1 MEEPEAYYEHSFK
14 FNYRRF
20 FKVDSREKLSI
31 ILQAEE
37 HIVGLQDGK
46 ERFIREVSLLSQ
58 ALSLCITRDEVQA
71 HLPEVAFFQA
81 MKARLVKFE
90 GTGLGRSD
98 IQIETAIKQ
107 IVDEALSS
115 DKVIDIFEAAGINK
129 PDISIL
135 SDEFLQEV
143 KGMQHKNLALE
154 LLKKILN
161 DEIKAR
167 AKTNLVKSKKLLEML
182 EGAIKRYQNNLL
194 TTAEII
200 QELIDIA
207 KEIKEA
213 DAEGERLGLTQ
224 NEVAF
229 YNALEVNDSAVQV
242 LGDDQLRMIAR
253 EIAEKVKAN
262 TTIDWAIRESARAK
276 LMVLVKRT
284 LTKYGYPPDKQQKA
298 IDTVLKQAEL
308 MADNLEL

>member
-1 MEEPEAYYEHSFK
+1 M
-14 FNYRRF
+14 
-20 FKVDSREKLSI
+20 KVDSREKLSI

-37 HIVGLQDGK
+37 HILGLQEGK
-46 ERFIREVSLLSQ
+46 DRFIREVSLLSQ
-58 ALSLCITRDEVQA
+58 ALSLCITRDEVQS
-71 HLPEVAFFQA
+71 HLQEVAFFQA

-90 GTGLGRSD
+90 GTGPGRSD
-98 IQIETAIKQ
+98 VQIETAIKQ

-115 DKVIDIFEAAGINK
+115 DKVIDIFEAAGMSK

-143 KGMQHKNLALE
+143 KGMQHKNLAFE

-161 DEIKAR
+161 DEIKGR
-167 AKTNLVKSKKLLEML
+167 VKTNLVKSKKLLEML

-200 QELIDIA
+200 QELINIA

-213 DAEGERLGLTQ
+213 DAEGERLGLTTD
-224 NEVAF
+224 EVAF

-242 LGDDQLRMIAR
+242 LGDEQLKEIAR
-253 EIAEKVKAN
+253 EIADKVRAN

-284 LTKYGYPPDKQQKA
+284 LTKWGYPPDKQQKA

-308 MADNLEL
+308 LADLFTKE